1 MSIRSAVAIFL
12 LGCTPAL
19 AWTQS
24 FANPQAIEDLKAG
37 RRGDANAAWWGFNAE
52 DATESVQAAIDSGA
66 RRVIIP
72 FAGMDWIVRPI
83 RLRGNLELIFEPGVA
98 VVAKKGEFRGTGDS
112 LFSASDASGITILG
126 YGATLRMHKNDY
138 QSEPYAKGEWRMTLD
153 FQGCRNLRIEGLRLE
168 SSGGDGIYIGATAAT
183 PYCENVEI
191 RNVVCLDHHR
201 QGISVISAV
210 NLLIENCVLSG
221 TDGTAPEAGIDLEPN
236 NANEKMVNVVVRNC
250 IMENNSG
257 AGMLVYLKPLTRASE
272 PVSILFENCHVRS
285 GKDQG
290 MAVGA
295 IGEDGVG
302 GLIEFRNC
310 TIENTEN
317 GGVYVYDKHPDRALV
332 RFTNCKWRNVATS
345 GTENDPGT
353 PLLLSLRRESLT
365 KIHGGIVFDS
375 CMVFDDRNRPCLIA
389 EEDQGEPGIRR
400 LSGVLY
406 VVNPNG
412 ARADLGAAEASEIS
426 LEVVPQN

>member
-1 MSIRSAVAIFL
+1 MSVRYLVALSLIV
-12 LGCTPAL
+12 CVPAPVG
-19 AWTQS
+19 AQS
-24 FANPQAIEDLKAG
+24 FANPDAIEEVKAG
-37 RRGDANAAWWGFNAE
+37 RRGDANAAWWGFNRD

-72 FAGMDWIVRPI
+72 FTGADWTVRPVK
-83 RLRGNLELIFEPGVA
+83 LRGNLELVFEPGVT
-98 VVAKKGEFRGTGDS
+98 VVAKKGEFKGTGDS
-112 LFSASDASGITILG
+112 LFSANDAAGITILG

-138 QSEPYAKGEWRMTLD
+138 QNEPYAKGEWRMTLD

-168 SSGGDGIYIGATAAT
+168 SSGGDGIYIGATPAT
-183 PYCENVEI
+183 PYCENVVI
-191 RNVVCLDHHR
+191 RNVVCHDHHR

-221 TDGTAPEAGIDLEPN
+221 ADGTAPEAGIDLEPN

-250 IMENNSG
+250 IMADNSG
-257 AGMLVYLKPLTRASE
+257 AGMLVYLKPLTRESE

-285 GKDQG
+285 GKDHG

-295 IGEDGVG
+295 IGENGVD
-302 GLIEFRNC
+302 GLIEFRDC
-310 TIENTEN
+310 TVENTGN

-332 RFTNCKWRNVATS
+332 RFTNCKWRNVAIN
-345 GTENDPGT
+345 GTEDDPGA
-353 PLLLSLRRESLT
+353 PILLSLQRDSLT
-365 KIHGGIVFDS
+365 KIHGGIEFDS
-375 CMVFDDRNRPCLIA
+375 CTVFDDRNRPSLVA

-400 LSGVLY
+400 VSGVLH

-412 ARADLGAAEASEIS
+412 VRADLGTEASGIS
-426 LEVVPQN
+426 LEVIPQN